1 MINRVLIRIKV
12 VQMLYSYLLTQGE
25 FKLREIPENATRDK
39 KFAHST
45 YIDLLL
51 MVLRLSGVR
60 LNPESKVIAGVDDN
74 RYLPLNKVVKSL
86 RSDDA
91 IRRVAM
97 KSDLESR
104 YDRELL
110 AELHAEITRS
120 AIYRSYIRL
129 KNRQL
134 ADDVRL
140 WTTIIETIFAKNPA
154 LLAAARKSD
163 QFSAKGFEDAL
174 AMTAETIAEV
184 GDISGMYHNAK
195 QSLQRSLD
203 KAYDL
208 YHALLAL
215 PVEITRAEDLRLDNA
230 RNKFLAT
237 SEDLNPDT
245 RFIDNELVR
254 RLADSEELEEY
265 FKAHPFSWADDPILV
280 NKLLSQI
287 TSSQLYADYMALE
300 KTDIKTDCEF
310 WRNVFRTIILPSDDL
325 AEALENMSVYWNDD
339 LDIVGTFVMKTMRR
353 VAENEPGSRVFLPQF
368 KDEEDAAFGGELFVD
383 TADNFELYRGYI
395 DQFIDRRLW
404 DTERL
409 AFMDV
414 VIMAT
419 AISELLN
426 YPAIPIAVTL
436 NEYIEIANC
445 YSTPK
450 SGQFVNGILYS
461 VINFLKSE
469 GKLNKN

>member
-163 QFSAKGFEDAL
+163 QFSAKEIKIIGHFS
-174 AMTAETIAEV
+174 I
-184 GDISGMYHNAK
+184 IS
-195 QSLQRSLD
+195 SL
-203 KAYDL
+203 K
-208 YHALLAL
+208 
-215 PVEITRAEDLRLDNA
+215 
-230 RNKFLAT
+230 
-237 SEDLNPDT
+237 
-245 RFIDNELVR
+245 
-254 RLADSEELEEY
+254 
-265 FKAHPFSWADDPILV
+265 
-280 NKLLSQI
+280 
-287 TSSQLYADYMALE
+287 
-300 KTDIKTDCEF
+300 
-310 WRNVFRTIILPSDDL
+310 
-325 AEALENMSVYWNDD
+325 
-339 LDIVGTFVMKTMRR
+339 
-353 VAENEPGSRVFLPQF
+353 
-368 KDEEDAAFGGELFVD
+368 
-383 TADNFELYRGYI
+383 
-395 DQFIDRRLW
+395 
-404 DTERL
+404 
-409 AFMDV
+409 
-414 VIMAT
+414 
-419 AISELLN
+419 
-426 YPAIPIAVTL
+426 
-436 NEYIEIANC
+436 
-445 YSTPK
+445 
-450 SGQFVNGILYS
+450 
-461 VINFLKSE
+461 
-469 GKLNKN
+469 